1 MGRLR
6 DMLLEY
12 KFVMSWDDE
21 RQIELSKGQAG
32 SAAAGG
38 SGGGG
43 PMKIMN
49 KESAYGHMMHLVML
63 GEQDQ
68 INGENG

>member
-32 SAAAGG
+32 SAGG
-38 SGGGG
+38 SGGIGA
-43 PMKIMN
+43 MKIMN

>member
-1 MGRLR
+1 
-6 DMLLEY
+6 
-12 KFVMSWDDE
+12 MSWDDE
-21 RQIELSKGQAG
+21 RQIELSKGQA
-32 SAAAGG
+32 AAGG
-38 SGGGG
+38 A
-43 PMKIMN
+43 MRIMS